1 MSTWADPQ
9 VHALAAEAAM
19 KLVKNKGCVPKR
31 PSYVADL
38 RGYQLQG
45 NLTLDDASANTTLK
59 VQQLVKTYNMNLF
72 QRSLGPSHAAWLTC
86 RKST

>member
-1 MSTWADPQ
+1 
-9 VHALAAEAAM
+9 M
-19 KLVKNKGCVPKR
+19 KLIKNKGCVPKR

-59 VQQLVKTYNMNLF
+59 V
-72 QRSLGPSHAAWLTC
+72 HA
-86 RKST
+86 STAVIST